1 MIQLEHVS
9 LPDGLRALAYR
20 DTHGN
25 LIIYVS
31 SALDATRQ
39 RSAVLAAVRAS
50 RRSGWRAGLPT
61 AGIALFLG
69 ARTMLRQVGH
79 AVRMRPVAWGAAAT
93 ATVVGASAAGVFLT
107 TTPHGH
113 GPSAAGPPSAPS
125 QGTVPSGANPSAPAA
140 HKTRVRVRA
149 GDVASPAPEQ
159 PASVGQ
165 ARPAPTSSPEPAPGS
180 APAPEPS
187 PTPTPVPQPSP
198 APQPT
203 EPAPE
208 PSPTPLICVIVAG
221 IRVCALPL
229 TISP

>member
-1 MIQLEHVS
+1 VIHLERVS

-31 SALDATRQ
+31 STLDATRQ
-39 RSAVLAAVRAS
+39 RSAVLTAVRAS

-69 ARTMLRQVGH
+69 GRTMLRQVGH

-125 QGTVPSGANPSAPAA
+125 QGTAPSRPKPSAPAA
-140 HKTRVRVRA
+140 HKARVRA
-149 GDVASPAPEQ
+149 GDAASPAPEQ
-159 PASVGQ
+159 PASVGK

-187 PTPTPVPQPSP
+187 PEPTPVPQPSP
-198 APQPT
+198 APEPT
-203 EPAPE
+203 EPAPA

>member
-1 MIQLEHVS
+1 MIHLERVS

-31 SALDATRQ
+31 STLDATRQ
-39 RSAVLAAVRAS
+39 RSAVLTAVRAS
-50 RRSGWRAGLPT
+50 RRTGWRVGLPT
-61 AGIALFLG
+61 AGIAVFLG
-69 ARTMLRQVGH
+69 ARTMLRRVAH
-79 AVRMRPVAWGAAAT
+79 AVRMRPVAWGTAAT
-93 ATVVGASAAGVFLT
+93 AAVVGASAAGVFLT
-107 TTPHGH
+107 TAPHGH

-125 QGTVPSGANPSAPAA
+125 QGPAPSRPQPSAPAA
-140 HKTRVRVRA
+140 HKARVRVRA
-149 GDVASPAPEQ
+149 GDAASPVPEQ

-165 ARPAPTSSPEPAPGS
+165 ARPAPTSSPAPGS

-198 APQPT
+198 APEPT
-203 EPAPE
+203 EPAPA
-208 PSPTPLICVIVAG
+208 PSPTPLICIIVAG
-221 IRVCALPL
+221 IRVCALPV